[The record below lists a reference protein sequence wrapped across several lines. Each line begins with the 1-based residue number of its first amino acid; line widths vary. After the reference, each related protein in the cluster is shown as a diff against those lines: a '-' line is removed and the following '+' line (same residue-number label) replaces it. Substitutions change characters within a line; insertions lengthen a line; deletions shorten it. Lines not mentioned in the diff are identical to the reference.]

1 MDGAGDNG
9 NAYNLRFCWEGLQDR
24 RHLRNLAVNRNTK
37 EYHIKTDHNQI
48 KLGYMNWNFY
58 EF

>member
-1 MDGAGDNG
+1 MDGMEDNK

-24 RHLRNLAVNRNTK
+24 GHLRNLAVNRSIK
-37 EYHIKTDHNQI
+37 EYHIKINHKQI
-48 KLGYMNWNFY
+48 KLGYINWNFY